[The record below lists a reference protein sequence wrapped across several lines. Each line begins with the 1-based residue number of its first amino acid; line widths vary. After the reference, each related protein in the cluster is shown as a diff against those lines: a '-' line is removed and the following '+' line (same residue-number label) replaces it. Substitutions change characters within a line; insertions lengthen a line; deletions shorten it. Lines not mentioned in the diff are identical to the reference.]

1 MPKIKLPKSSPAL
14 DMTPMV
20 DLAFLLVTFFMLTAQ
35 FKPEEEP
42 VDTPSSISETAV
54 PKEDIMFITIDSIGK
69 VVWDFKEGRT
79 RQLDVRAE
87 ILDDMSKKYKVNFT
101 EAQKEKFVK
110 LTGIAVPIQNLGEFL
125 DQENGDSRKAFNAKF
140 KGVPYDSLNNQFKE
154 WLLSTRMA
162 YFNVANAQPTVV
174 LKADGEVQYSVVN
187 EIIKIFQSP
196 GIDISR
202 FKMVTDM
209 EKSGL

>member
-1 MPKIKLPKSSPAL
+1 
-14 DMTPMV
+14 
-20 DLAFLLVTFFMLTAQ
+20 
-35 FKPEEEP
+35 
-42 VDTPSSISETAV
+42 
-54 PKEDIMFITIDSIGK
+54 
-69 VVWDFKEGRT
+69 
-79 RQLDVRAE
+79 
-87 ILDDMSKKYKVNFT
+87 
-101 EAQKEKFVK
+101 
-110 LTGIAVPIQNLGEFL
+110 
-125 DQENGDSRKAFNAKF
+125 
-140 KGVPYDSLNNQFKE
+140 
-154 WLLSTRMA
+154 MA